1 MAWYEYQQE
10 ARQVPTMYELSGRAA
25 KDGRKVFWL
34 MLCTL
39 GCFVM
44 FPAAV
49 LGAFGII
56 SFGPSLFII
65 AVVLLIGVLASGR
78 NSNEKLYERLHPYPW
93 LGRRAK
99 PWVERNG
106 IIQRGHRGSE
116 QDSPH

>member
-1 MAWYEYQQE
+1 MAWYEYRQE

-56 SFGPSLFII
+56 SFGLGG
-65 AVVLLIGVLASGR
+65 LLIAILLLLGVCLAPTG
-78 NSNEKLYERLHPYPW
+78 SNRWPK
-93 LGRRAK
+93 
-99 PWVERNG
+99 
-106 IIQRGHRGSE
+106 
-116 QDSPH
+116 